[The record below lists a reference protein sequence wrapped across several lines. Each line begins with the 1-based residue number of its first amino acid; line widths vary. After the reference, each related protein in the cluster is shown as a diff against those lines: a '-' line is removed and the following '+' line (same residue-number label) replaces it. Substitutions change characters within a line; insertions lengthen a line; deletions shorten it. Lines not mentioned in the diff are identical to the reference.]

1 LKELIEGVCVFSF
14 LFCCG
19 LSWLWLLLWCG
30 VWCGEVVSEVAGK
43 WPCEATRPATRR
55 PDRNK
60 ARPPAGFHL
69 ADLQSA
75 MIHRKRKSHAL
86 ILSFLLFNATN
97 SFIHYHQTSQSNFS
111 MSSLKNAINIADDSS
126 ENSVVDLT
134 DDKPS
139 KKPKIDIN
147 SNADMPHRNTEL
159 IPFHLYNTKQS
170 MGSTQYASR
179 PQAVKKYFRTLRET
193 IGFDGCTSERKFHWL
208 VACNFLFDVHYFLQ
222 QTLPDILAFNRVLIF
237 YGEGVTAQ
245 GVAYWN
251 DLLRGSGNTVEFIR
265 LIPSDPPRSKTNPLD
280 IKIPCECF

>member
-1 LKELIEGVCVFSF
+1 
-14 LFCCG
+14 
-19 LSWLWLLLWCG
+19 
-30 VWCGEVVSEVAGK
+30 
-43 WPCEATRPATRR
+43 
-55 PDRNK
+55 
-60 ARPPAGFHL
+60 
-69 ADLQSA
+69 
-75 MIHRKRKSHAL
+75 
-86 ILSFLLFNATN
+86 
-97 SFIHYHQTSQSNFS
+97 

-139 KKPKIDIN
+139 KKPKIDSN
-147 SNADMPHRNTEL
+147 SNAGTPHGNTNF

-170 MGSTQYASR
+170 MRSAQYASR

-193 IGFDGCTSERKFHWL
+193 IGFDGCMSERKFHWL

-222 QTLPDILAFNRVLIF
+222 QTLPDILAFKRVVVF